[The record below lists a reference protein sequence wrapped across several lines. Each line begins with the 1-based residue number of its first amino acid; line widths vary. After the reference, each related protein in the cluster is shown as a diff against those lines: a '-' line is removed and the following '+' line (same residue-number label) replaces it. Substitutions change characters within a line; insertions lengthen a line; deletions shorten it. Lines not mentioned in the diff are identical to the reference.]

1 MGHPNSK
8 LTSIK
13 LSLSRDVLK
22 KCGKQENFEEVKMN
36 YKPDDMIY
44 LYTDG
49 YADQFGGEKSK
60 KYSTKR
66 LKEDLLKINEE
77 SLAEQ
82 KNKLENNFMS
92 WKNNLEQI
100 DDVCIIGIRF

>member
-1 MGHPNSK
+1 M
-8 LTSIK
+8 
-13 LSLSRDVLK
+13 K
-22 KCGKQENFEEVKMN
+22 KTF
-36 YKPDDMIY
+36 KPDDIIY

-66 LKEDLLKINEE
+66 LKEDLLKINEATL
-77 SLAEQ
+77 SEQ
-82 KNKLENNFMS
+82 KSKLEQNFML